1 MSTFRVLVIPADVS
15 QAIREEKAE
24 IGSDRVADQLHF
36 LQGLVGGYVERV
48 RTRRL
53 MTAIAPLVQG
63 RVTEYRHP
71 ALLVDEEGL
80 LKNKAY
86 NERASVFY
94 GGAFDALAGD
104 AVLFWETEEDW
115 LSLPDSITPENLGEV
130 IAKMR

>member
-1 MSTFRVLVIPADVS
+1 MSTFRVLVIPADAS
-15 QAIREEKAE
+15 QPIREEKVE
-24 IGSDRVADQLHF
+24 SGPDQTGSRLHF
-36 LQGLVGGYVERV
+36 LQELVGGYVERV
-48 RTRRL
+48 RTRQL
-53 MTAIAPLVQG
+53 MTAIAPLVEG

-94 GGAFDALAGD
+94 GDAFDALVGD
-104 AVLFWETEEDW
+104 AVLLWETEEDW

-130 IAKMR
+130 IAKIR